1 MAFMQDNKETVLA
14 IINGWRDKLT
24 YELLS
29 QALQKELGLSRPPSR
44 HTYSKYG
51 EIETAIKLK
60 KQELRE
66 KKSQAVEEAISLFEK
81 PDSLI
86 SFLDNLG
93 SDDATIAELVKCID
107 KIDKENK
114 RLTSENNSLKKQV
127 NTLLETFAR
136 WEYNL
141 QRMDGVDLSQL
152 QKNINEGLPEKNRN

>member
-14 IINGWRDKLT
+14 IINGWRGKLT

-29 QALQKELGLSRPPSR
+29 QTLQKELGLSRPPSR
-44 HTYSKYG
+44 HTYSKYD
-51 EIETAIKLK
+51 EIEMAIKLK

-66 KKSQAVEEAISLFEK
+66 KRSQAVEEANLLFEK

-107 KIDKENK
+107 KIDKENR

-141 QRMDGVDLSQL
+141 QRMDGVDLHQL